1 MLGSVRGPV
10 VLRPIVRCRTEI
22 GFERSPPSAKRIP
35 TVHGRVFLFLDAVR
49 GAKSPDGIVG
59 VGTVMVGEN
68 PSVPTI
74 PENRPSKFP
83 DIRRR
88 QQPARRFRIEISQF
102 LKASVLIFRQ
112 RFDAHGF
119 GHVGYAI
126 GGFVLFSRIQRL
138 AVVTKASAAFRT
150 LRRAVEK
157 DVFARIS
164 VILHDVG
171 FSARP
176 FHFEER
182 KEVAALQFRPNVRPI
197 DSDVAVRIFFETGF
211 QYLKKLRAEVTLKRF
226 SECVGHAFKMR
237 GCVSFR
243 TSLYSFREPDIGIF

>member
-10 VLRPIVRCRTEI
+10 VLRPIVRCRTEN
-22 GFERSPPSAKRIP
+22 GFAGSPRSQKNP
-35 TVHGRVFLFLDAVR
+35 TAHGRVFLFLDAVR

-59 VGTVMVGEN
+59 VGAVMVGEN
-68 PSVPTI
+68 PSVPAI

-88 QQPARRFRIEISQF
+88 PQPARRFRIEIPQF
-102 LKASVLIFRQ
+102 LKASVLLFRQ

-138 AVVTKASAAFRT
+138 TVVTKASAAFRT

-157 DVFARIS
+157 NVFARIS
-164 VILHDVG
+164 VMPHDVG

-182 KEVAALQFRPNVRPI
+182 KEVAALQFRLNVRPI
-197 DSDVAVRIFFETGF
+197 DSDVAARVFFETGF
-211 QYLKKLRAEVTLKRF
+211 QYLKKFRAEVALKRF
-226 SECVGHAFKMR
+226 SECVGHAFR
-237 GCVSFR
+237 ISGYVSFQA
-243 TSLYSFREPDIGIF
+243 SLYSFREPDIGIF

>member
-1 MLGSVRGPV
+1 
-10 VLRPIVRCRTEI
+10 
-22 GFERSPPSAKRIP
+22 
-35 TVHGRVFLFLDAVR
+35 
-49 GAKSPDGIVG
+49 
-59 VGTVMVGEN
+59 MVGEN

-88 QQPARRFRIEISQF
+88 PQPARRFRIEISQF
-102 LKASVLIFRQ
+102 LKASVLLFRQ

-150 LRRAVEK
+150 LRRTVEK

-164 VILHDVG
+164 VMPHDVG

-182 KEVAALQFRPNVRPI
+182 KEVAVLQFRLNVRPI
-197 DSDVAVRIFFETGF
+197 DSGVAVRVIFETGF
-211 QYLKKLRAEVTLKRF
+211 QYLKKFRAEVALKRF
-226 SECVGHAFKMR
+226 SECVGHAFR
-237 GCVSFR
+237 ISGYVSFQ